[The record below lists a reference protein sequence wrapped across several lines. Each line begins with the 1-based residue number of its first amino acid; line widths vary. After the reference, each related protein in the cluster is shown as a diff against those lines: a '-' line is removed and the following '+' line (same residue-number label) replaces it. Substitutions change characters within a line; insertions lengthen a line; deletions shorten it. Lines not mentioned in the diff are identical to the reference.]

1 MALDN
6 IEQLETKVMRLIERH
21 ERIKREKESVEKRL
35 QQKESEWHH
44 LKGQIRQYERERVE
58 LREKLDKILG
68 QFASLDLP
76 DWCGEEIMK
85 KALDVE
91 ILGQKLT
98 ISSDAE
104 ETYMLKVAGYVD
116 EKMQAL
122 SRAQK
127 PVNKSNIAMLAAL
140 NIADEYHRLKEM
152 HESILNRLNQLS
164 KKLSTMLTEEG

>member
-1 MALDN
+1 
-6 IEQLETKVMRLIERH
+6 
-21 ERIKREKESVEKRL
+21 
-35 QQKESEWHH
+35 
-44 LKGQIRQYERERVE
+44 
-58 LREKLDKILG
+58 
-68 QFASLDLP
+68 
-76 DWCGEEIMK
+76 MK

-140 NIADEYHRLKEM
+140 NIADEYHLLKRKYDA
-152 HESILNRLNQLS
+152 IANDLNLRTRNIAGALDEVLQDT
-164 KKLSTMLTEEG
+164 KRAG